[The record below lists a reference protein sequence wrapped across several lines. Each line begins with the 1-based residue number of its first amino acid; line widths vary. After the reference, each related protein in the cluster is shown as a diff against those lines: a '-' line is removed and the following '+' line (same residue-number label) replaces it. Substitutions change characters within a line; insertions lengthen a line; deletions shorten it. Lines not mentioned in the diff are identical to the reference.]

1 MRLLLCEDEK
11 ALSNALVAI
20 LMHNNYSVDAVY
32 NGKDAIEYIEGGIYD
47 GVVLDLMLPQI
58 DGLSVL
64 RHVRAKGIDTPVLI
78 LTAKSELDD
87 KINGLDSGADDYL
100 TKPFATGELLARI
113 RAMTRRQSTVCDNLL
128 TLGDISLDRLS
139 FELIGAKG
147 RVSLTAKEYQILEM
161 LLRNRGQIISAEQI
175 MDSIWGY
182 ESDTDISVVWTYISY
197 LRKKLKALGSS
208 TTIRAVRGLGYLI
221 ESK

>member
-1 MRLLLCEDEK
+1 MRLLICEDEK
-11 ALSNALVAI
+11 ALSNALVTI
-20 LMHNNYSVDAVY
+20 LRHNNYSVDAVY

-113 RAMTRRQSTVCDNLL
+113 RAMTRRQSIVCDNLL

>member
-11 ALSNALVAI
+11 SLSNALVAI
-20 LMHNNYSVDAVY
+20 LRHNNYSVDAVY
-32 NGKDAIEYIEGGIYD
+32 NGKDAIEYIESGIYD

-58 DGLSVL
+58 DGISVL
-64 RHVRAKGIDTPVLI
+64 RHVRAKGIDIPVLI

-87 KINGLDSGADDYL
+87 KICGLDSGADDYL

-113 RAMTRRQSTVCDNLL
+113 RAMTRRQSIVCDNLL

-182 ESDTDISVVWTYISY
+182 ESDTDVNVVWTYISY
-197 LRKKLKALGSS
+197 LRKKLKALGSCV
-208 TTIRAVRGLGYLI
+208 TIRAVRGLGYLI

>member
-1 MRLLLCEDEK
+1 MRLLLCEDER
-11 ALSNALVAI
+11 ALSNALAAI
-20 LMHNNYSVDAVY
+20 LRHNNYSVDAVY
-32 NGKDAIEYIEGGIYD
+32 NGQDAIEYIEGGIYD
-47 GVVLDLMLPQI
+47 GVVLDLMLPQV

-64 RHVRAKGIDTPVLI
+64 RHVRAKGIDTPILI

-113 RAMTRRQSTVCDNLL
+113 RAMTRRQSIVCDNLL
-128 TLGDISLDRLS
+128 TFGDISLDRLS
-139 FELIGAKG
+139 FELIGTKG

-161 LLRNRGQIISAEQI
+161 FLRNRGQIISAEQI

-182 ESDTDISVVWTYISY
+182 ENDTDVNVVWTYISF

-208 TTIRAVRGLGYLI
+208 VTIRAVRGIGYLI

>member
-20 LMHNNYSVDAVY
+20 LRHNNYSVDAVY

-113 RAMTRRQSTVCDNLL
+113 RAMTRRRSTVCDNLL